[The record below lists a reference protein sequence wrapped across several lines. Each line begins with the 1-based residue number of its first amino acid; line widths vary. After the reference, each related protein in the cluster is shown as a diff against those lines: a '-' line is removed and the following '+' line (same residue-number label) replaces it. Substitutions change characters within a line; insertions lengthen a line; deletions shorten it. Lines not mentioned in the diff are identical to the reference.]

1 MLGGPI
7 YGRIGDVLGERT
19 ALLVAL
25 SSTMATYV
33 VTGLF
38 FNMSYVFSAV
48 IRWTDGRTETHHSS
62 SYDNYKTLKWI
73 TSKECDQKLK
83 CMITRPNFL
92 KSTSPLRT

>member
-33 VTGLF
+33 VTGLL

-48 IRWTDGRTETHHSS
+48 ICWTDEQKHII
-62 SYDNYKTLKWI
+62 LVLMII
-73 TSKECDQKLK
+73 TK
-83 CMITRPNFL
+83 R
-92 KSTSPLRT
+92 